1 MSANLNTPA
10 SDRPG
15 SDGSVWHRLHSERE
29 EVCEALLKDFRPA
42 VQGLE
47 RTNVSWHLDLL
58 QARLRKIDDALDRL
72 MGGSYGDCAKCGRW
86 IEDTKLHFDP
96 AVAFC
101 VECWQRLQ
109 RRDTCTLS
117 SEKSGPEIRTTD
129 SLDNLMKISAGL
141 PGITLESLA
150 PFDTLRVQTLNSDY
164 RIFLLDPTTGRA
176 LVEGGC
182 FPEPVEAVLNG
193 SNFGGSTL
201 KAGWIG
207 IGLRMEMWVDNRLVS
222 TSPVQSF
229 YVQRHE
235 VLQTIAR
242 ESYVSREVTHT
253 RVQRND
259 KNQSNTLPH

>member
-10 SDRPG
+10 IDRPD

-29 EVCEALLKDFRPA
+29 EVCEALLKDFSP
-42 VQGLE
+42 GGTEPE
-47 RTNVSWHLDLL
+47 RTDVNWHFDLL

-72 MGGSYGDCAKCGRW
+72 MSGSFGDCVKCGRW

-96 AVAFC
+96 AIAFC
-101 VECWQRLQ
+101 IDCWQRLQ
-109 RRDTCTLS
+109 RQNPTGTLV
-117 SEKSGPEIRTTD
+117 SEKRGAEIRTSG
-129 SLDNLMKISAGL
+129 SLDNLMKISPVL

-150 PFDTLRVQTLNSDY
+150 PFDSLRVTTLNSDY
-164 RIFLLDPTTGRA
+164 RIFLLDPKTGRA

-182 FPEPVEAVLNG
+182 FPEPVEAVVNG

-201 KAGWIG
+201 RVGWIG
-207 IGLRMEMWVDNRLVS
+207 TGLRLEMWVDNRLVS

-235 VLQTIAR
+235 VPQTSSLSAG
-242 ESYVSREVTHT
+242 
-253 RVQRND
+253 
-259 KNQSNTLPH
+259 QSEGH

>member
-10 SDRPG
+10 IDRPG

-29 EVCEALLKDFRPA
+29 EVCEALLKDFGSGQEPDPK
-42 VQGLE
+42 
-47 RTNVSWHLDLL
+47 NVSFHCDLL

-72 MGGSYGDCAKCGRW
+72 MSGSFGDCVKCGRW

-96 AVAFC
+96 AIAFC

-109 RRDTCTLS
+109 NQQRTHILV
-117 SEKSGPEIRTTD
+117 SEKPGPEIRTSD
-129 SLDNLMKISAGL
+129 SLDNLMKISPML
-141 PGITLESLA
+141 PGMTLESLA
-150 PFDTLRVQTLNSDY
+150 PFDSLRVGTLNSDY
-164 RIFLLDPTTGRA
+164 RIFLLDPLTGRA

-182 FPEPVEAVLNG
+182 FREPVEAVVNG

-207 IGLRMEMWVDNRLVS
+207 IGLRMEMWVGNKLVS

-229 YVQRHE
+229 YVERHTGA
-235 VLQTIAR
+235 Q
-242 ESYVSREVTHT
+242 
-253 RVQRND
+253 
-259 KNQSNTLPH
+259 NTSLSAASQGH